1 MKRTQMLELALLL
14 VLAAGAWL
22 LWDSLKAREAAN
34 RAIRGAC
41 QAYGYL
47 FLDDTVALARL
58 RPGRDAE
65 GRLSMRRVYHF
76 EFSDNG
82 HQRRSGAIAMQGD
95 RVERVEIAR
104 PEPAGERADSPG

>member
-1 MKRTQMLELALLL
+1 MLELALLL
-14 VLAAGAWL
+14 ALAAAAWL

-47 FLDDTVALARL
+47 FLDDTVALAKL
-58 RPGRDAE
+58 RPARDAD
-65 GRLSMRRVYHF
+65 GRVSMRRVYHF

-82 HQRRSGAIAMQGD
+82 HQRRTGAIAMLGD
-95 RVERVEIAR
+95 RVEQVEIAPPSVDPPDVADGR
-104 PEPAGERADSPG
+104 TTSAG